1 LLPEDKVSIIEESVI
16 IVGDGINDAPALTN
30 YSFYEGAI
38 FLDPKF
44 KTSALQSNGHIE
56 NTTKEDNEFEPR
68 INVPHERVLVVDDE
82 QLKALPENEEVSS
95 SINLGNRIL

>member
-1 LLPEDKVSIIEESVI
+1 LLPEDKVSIIEEAVI

-44 KTSALQSNGHIE
+44 KTIKIIPVIISKDISIAIKRTYRKYN
-56 NTTKEDNEFEPR
+56 
-68 INVPHERVLVVDDE
+68 
-82 QLKALPENEEVSS
+82 KA
-95 SINLGNRIL
+95 GR